1 MCFYGWNGLDEQVRK
16 YTMNARENKTAR
28 EGNTP
33 IILAASG
40 TATAAAD
47 TYQRIEA
54 RCRQAF
60 PGHPIHWA
68 YSSRAIRRRIQ
79 ARTGEAPPTPKQRLD
94 QLYQSGCRRA
104 LVQSLH
110 LICGTEF
117 HHLVW
122 EAARGPMEIQ
132 LGLPLLST
140 PEDFE
145 RLLDWMAAVQP
156 SRSEEA
162 LVLVGHGTAHPA
174 WMTYA
179 LLAQM
184 MTARFGD
191 RILLG
196 QVKGDPS
203 PAIVADR
210 LLGAGC
216 RQVALRP
223 LMLVAGA
230 HFMEDI
236 AGAKAGSWKNQLAQK
251 GMTVKTVAEGLG
263 AHSAVIEIFLNH
275 IQAAMQSRPLDL
287 D

>member
-1 MCFYGWNGLDEQVRK
+1 M
-16 YTMNARENKTAR
+16 TAR
-28 EGNTP
+28 EHKTANDAKTP

-54 RCRQAF
+54 SCRQAF

-79 ARTGEAPPTPKQRLD
+79 ARTGDAPPTPKQRLD
-94 QLYQSGCRRA
+94 QLYQSGCRSA
-104 LVQSLH
+104 VVQSLH
-110 LICGTEF
+110 LICGIEF

-145 RLLDWMAAVQP
+145 SLLGWIAAIQP
-156 SRSEEA
+156 SASDEA
-162 LVLVGHGTAHPA
+162 LILVGHGTAHPA
-174 WMTYA
+174 WMAYA

-184 MTARFGD
+184 MTARFGG
-191 RILLG
+191 RIVLG

-203 PAIVADR
+203 PTVVADR
-210 LLGAGC
+210 LLMGGY
-216 RQVALRP
+216 RRVALRP

-236 AGAKAGSWKNQLAQK
+236 AGGQADSWKSQLSRR
-251 GMTVKTVAEGLG
+251 GLTVAPVAEGLG
-263 AHSAVIEIFLNH
+263 AHPAVIEIFMRH
-275 IQAAMQSRPLDL
+275 IAAAMQSRPLDL
-287 D
+287 T

>member
-1 MCFYGWNGLDEQVRK
+1 MSA
-16 YTMNARENKTAR
+16 TANK
-28 EGNTP
+28 TP

-47 TYQRIEA
+47 TYDRIEA

-68 YSSRAIRRRIQ
+68 YSSRAIRRRIH
-79 ARTGEAPPTPKQRLD
+79 ARTGEAPPTPANRLD
-94 QLYQSGCRRA
+94 HLYASGDRNA
-104 LVQSLH
+104 VVQSLH
-110 LICGTEF
+110 LICGIEF

-122 EAARGPMEIQ
+122 EAARRPMEIQ

-145 RLLDWMAAVQP
+145 SLLDWIAAVLP
-156 SRSEEA
+156 SGSHEA
-162 LVLVGHGTAHPA
+162 LVLVGHGTEHPA

-184 MTARFGD
+184 ITARFGR
-191 RILLG
+191 RIVVG

-203 PAIVADR
+203 PAVVGER
-210 LLGAGC
+210 LLAAGC
-216 RQVALRP
+216 RRVTLRP
-223 LMLVAGA
+223 LMVVAGA
-230 HFMEDI
+230 HFMADI
-236 AGAKAGSWKNQLAQK
+236 AGEQAGSWQTQLSQRGLAV
-251 GMTVKTVAEGLG
+251 TSVAEGLG
-263 AHSAVIEIFLNH
+263 AHPAIIDIFMRH
-275 IQAAMQSRPLDL
+275 IATAMKSRPLDL

>member
-1 MCFYGWNGLDEQVRK
+1 MSAQ
-16 YTMNARENKTAR
+16 ENQTPDNEK
-28 EGNTP
+28 TP

-68 YSSRAIRRRIQ
+68 YSSRAIRKRIHAQ
-79 ARTGEAPPTPKQRLD
+79 TGEAPPTPKQRLD

-104 LVQSLH
+104 VVQSLH
-110 LICGTEF
+110 LICGIEF

-122 EAARGPMEIQ
+122 EAARRPMEIQ

-145 RLLDWMAAVQP
+145 RLLGWIAAVQP
-156 SRSEEA
+156 PGSDDA
-162 LVLVGHGTAHPA
+162 LVLVGHGTDHPS

-179 LLAQM
+179 LLARM
-184 MTARFGD
+184 MTARFG
-191 RILLG
+191 RRVVLG

-203 PAIVADR
+203 PAVVADR
-210 LLGAGC
+210 LLAAGC
-216 RQVALRP
+216 QRVALRP

-230 HFMEDI
+230 HFMKDI
-236 AGAKAGSWKNQLAQK
+236 AGGQADSWKTQFSRRGLA
-251 GMTVKTVAEGLG
+251 VEAVAEGLG
-263 AHSAVIEIFLNH
+263 VYPAIIDIFRRH
-275 IQAAMQSRPLDL
+275 IAAAIKSRPLDL
-287 D
+287 G